1 MHLFFPRR
9 EGLSGAA
16 SAEFLID
23 VHQRQPDSPR
33 KGSESFVM
41 RPTVNDIARE
51 AGVSLATVDRVLNA
65 RPGVREKTIKAVN
78 DAIARLGY
86 VRDLTAANLARS
98 RSYRM
103 AAVLPDT
110 ESQFVQSLAQALTDA
125 GQVAATTRIELN
137 LLRFPPE
144 DPHALAALL
153 SRLPDSGYAG
163 VALMAPETPVV
174 RDAVR
179 ALRARGLPVV
189 ALVSDLPNTG
199 RDHFIG
205 IDNRAAGRTAGVLMG
220 RFLGGGPG
228 QVLVLGSSLLARD
241 MVERR
246 RGFDEVMLRDFP
258 GIEVLQSLET
268 HGSGRTLR
276 QVVTEML
283 ANVPDARG
291 IYAMGDGLRAL
302 TQALEEL
309 GLSGKLTVICHE
321 LTPHARKAL
330 EGGEITAVIT
340 QNLGHLA
347 RSTLR
352 VLRAKA
358 DNLPLD
364 AGQEQIRIEIVL
376 RENLP
381 PRPDVSLDSDTD
393 TTEAAA

>member
-1 MHLFFPRR
+1 
-9 EGLSGAA
+9 
-16 SAEFLID
+16 
-23 VHQRQPDSPR
+23 
-33 KGSESFVM
+33 M

-65 RPGVREKTIKAVN
+65 RPGVRDKTVKAVN

-103 AAVLPDT
+103 AVLLPDT
-110 ESQFVQSLAQALTDA
+110 ESQFVQSLAAALHEA
-125 GQVAATTRIELN
+125 GQVAATSRTELR
-137 LLRFPPE
+137 LIRFPAE

-153 SRLPDSGYAG
+153 GTLPGRDYAG

-179 ALRARGLPVV
+179 QLLARGLPVV
-189 ALVSDLPNTG
+189 ALASELPNTG
-199 RDHFIG
+199 CDHFIG

-228 QVLVLGSSLLARD
+228 QVVVLGQSLLARD
-241 MVERR
+241 MIERR
-246 RGFDEVMLRDFP
+246 RGFDEAMQRDFP
-258 GIEVLQSLET
+258 GLEVLQSLET
-268 HGSGRTLR
+268 HGSPATLR
-276 QVVTEML
+276 QVMREML
-283 ANVPDARG
+283 ANAPDVRG
-291 IYAMGDGLRAL
+291 IYAMGGGNRTL
-302 TQALEEL
+302 TQVLDEM

-321 LTPHARKAL
+321 LTTHVRRAL
-330 EGGEITAVIT
+330 ESGTVTAVIT

-358 DNLPLD
+358 DNQPLD
-364 AGQEQIRIEIVL
+364 EGQEQIRIEIVL

-381 PRPDVSLDSDTD
+381 PEPWSPPIHRV
-393 TTEAAA
+393 A

>member
-1 MHLFFPRR
+1 
-9 EGLSGAA
+9 
-16 SAEFLID
+16 
-23 VHQRQPDSPR
+23 V
-33 KGSESFVM
+33 

-65 RPGVREKTIKAVN
+65 RPGVRDKTIRAVN

-103 AAVLPDT
+103 AVLLPDI
-110 ESQFVQSLAQALTDA
+110 ESQFVQGLADALAEAGSLA
-125 GQVAATTRIELN
+125 ATSRIDLR
-137 LLRFPPE
+137 LLRFPAE
-144 DPHALAALL
+144 DPHALAATLAG
-153 SRLPDSGYAG
+153 LPGRGYAG
-163 VALMAPETPVV
+163 VALMAPETPVL

-179 ALRARGLPVV
+179 GLRARGVPVV

-205 IDNRAAGRTAGVLMG
+205 VDNRAAGRTSGVLMG
-220 RFLGGGPG
+220 RFLGGGPAQVMVIG
-228 QVLVLGSSLLARD
+228 QSLLARD
-241 MVERR
+241 MIERR

-258 GIEVLQSLET
+258 GVEVLPSLET
-268 HGSGRTLR
+268 HGSDRTLH
-276 QVVTEML
+276 QVAAETL
-283 ANVPDARG
+283 ANAPGVRG
-291 IYAMGDGLRAL
+291 IYAMGNGHRAL
-302 TQALEEL
+302 TQLIEET

-321 LTPHARKAL
+321 LTPHVRSAL
-330 EGGEITAVIT
+330 EAGTVTAVIT

-364 AGQEQIRIEIVL
+364 EGQEQIRIEIVL

-381 PRPDVSLDSDTD
+381 PATDSASAD
-393 TTEAAA
+393 TEAAA

>member
-1 MHLFFPRR
+1 
-9 EGLSGAA
+9 
-16 SAEFLID
+16 
-23 VHQRQPDSPR
+23 
-33 KGSESFVM
+33 M

-65 RPGVREKTIKAVN
+65 RPGVREKTVKAVN

-86 VRDLTAANLARS
+86 VRDLTAANLARG

-103 AAVLPDT
+103 AVLLPDT
-110 ESQFVQSLAQALTDA
+110 ESQFLQSLAAALDEA
-125 GQVAATTRIELN
+125 GRAAATSRTELK
-137 LLRFPPE
+137 LLRFPAE

-153 SRLPDSGYAG
+153 ATLPGRDYAG
-163 VALMAPETPVV
+163 VALLAPETPVL

-179 ALRARGLPVV
+179 QLRARGFPVV
-189 ALVSDLPNTG
+189 ALVSDLPNAG

-228 QVLVLGSSLLARD
+228 QVVVLGQSLLARD
-241 MVERR
+241 MIERR
-246 RGFDEVMLRDFP
+246 RGFDEVMQRDFP
-258 GIEVLQSLET
+258 GLEVLQSLET
-268 HGSGRTLR
+268 HGSPATLR

-283 ANVPDARG
+283 ANAPAVRG
-291 IYAMGDGLRAL
+291 IYAMGGGNRTL
-302 TQALEEL
+302 TQVLDEM
-309 GLSGKLTVICHE
+309 GLSSKLTVICHE
-321 LTPHARKAL
+321 LTPHVRDAL
-330 EGGEITAVIT
+330 TSGRITAVIT

-358 DNLPLD
+358 DRQPLD
-364 AGQEQIRIEIVL
+364 EGQEQIRIEIVL

-381 PRPDVSLDSDTD
+381 PLPETPGETRIDQV
-393 TTEAAA
+393 A

>member
-1 MHLFFPRR
+1 
-9 EGLSGAA
+9 
-16 SAEFLID
+16 
-23 VHQRQPDSPR
+23 V
-33 KGSESFVM
+33 

-78 DAIARLGY
+78 DAIAKLGY

-103 AAVLPDT
+103 AVVLPDT
-110 ESQFVQSLAQALTDA
+110 ESQFIQTLADALADA
-125 GQVAATTRIELN
+125 GSMAATSRTELRI
-137 LLRFPPE
+137 LRFPAE

-153 SRLPDSGYAG
+153 SGLPGRGYAG
-163 VALMAPETPVV
+163 VALMAPETPVL

-179 ALRARGLPVV
+179 GLRAKGLPVV

-199 RDHFIG
+199 CDHFIG

-228 QVLVLGSSLLARD
+228 QVLVLGPSLLARD

-258 GIEVLQSLET
+258 GVEVLQSLET
-268 HGSGRTLR
+268 HGSGRALR
-276 QVVTEML
+276 QVVAEMM
-283 ANVPDARG
+283 ANAPAVRG
-291 IYAMGDGLRAL
+291 IYAMGDGHRAL
-302 TQALEEL
+302 TQTLDTM
-309 GLSGKLTVICHE
+309 GISGTLTVICHE
-321 LTPHARKAL
+321 LTAHARQAL
-330 EGGEITAVIT
+330 ETGQITAVIT

-364 AGQEQIRIEIVL
+364 EGQEQIRIEIVL

-381 PRPDVSLDSDTD
+381 PAADSAPGAATAD
-393 TTEAAA
+393 TTVAA

>member
-1 MHLFFPRR
+1 
-9 EGLSGAA
+9 
-16 SAEFLID
+16 
-23 VHQRQPDSPR
+23 V
-33 KGSESFVM
+33 

-78 DAIARLGY
+78 DAIAKLGY

-98 RSYRM
+98 RNYRM
-103 AAVLPDT
+103 AVVLPDT
-110 ESQFVQSLAQALTDA
+110 ESQFIQTLAEAVLDA
-125 GQVAATTRIELN
+125 GTLAAAARMELR
-137 LLRFPPE
+137 LLRFPAE

-153 SRLPDSGYAG
+153 SGLPGRGYAG
-163 VALMAPETPVV
+163 VALMAPETPIL

-179 ALRARGLPVV
+179 GLRNKGLPVV
-189 ALVSDLPNTG
+189 ALISDLPNTG

-241 MVERR
+241 LIERR
-246 RGFDEVMLRDFP
+246 RGFDEVMQRDFP
-258 GIEVLQSLET
+258 GLEVLPSLET
-268 HGSGRTLR
+268 HGSGQTLR
-276 QVVTEML
+276 RVVSERL
-283 ANVPDARG
+283 ANAPGVRG
-291 IYAMGDGLRAL
+291 IYAMGDGHRAL
-302 TQALEEL
+302 TQVLEDL
-309 GLSGKLTVICHE
+309 HLSGKLTVICHE
-321 LTPHARKAL
+321 LTPHARHAL
-330 EGGEITAVIT
+330 EAGEITAVIT

-358 DNLPLD
+358 DNQPLD
-364 AGQEQIRIEIVL
+364 AGQEQIRIEIIL

-381 PRPDVSLDSDTD
+381 PLTDSAPRRS
-393 TTEAAA
+393 EAAA

>member
-1 MHLFFPRR
+1 
-9 EGLSGAA
+9 
-16 SAEFLID
+16 
-23 VHQRQPDSPR
+23 
-33 KGSESFVM
+33 M

-65 RPGVREKTIKAVN
+65 RPGVREKTVTAVN

-98 RSYRM
+98 RTYRM
-103 AAVLPDT
+103 AAILPDT
-110 ESQFVQSLAQALTDA
+110 ESQFIQSLAVALQEA
-125 GQVAATTRIELN
+125 GQAAATSRVELV
-137 LLRFPPE
+137 LHRFPAE

-153 SRLPDSGYAG
+153 AGMPGRGYAG
-163 VALMAPETPVV
+163 VALMAPETPVL

-179 ALRARGLPVV
+179 SLRAKGVPVV
-189 ALVSDLPNTG
+189 ALVSDLPTTG

-205 IDNRAAGRTAGVLMG
+205 VDNRAAGRTAGVLMG
-220 RFLGGGPG
+220 RFLGTTG

-241 MVERR
+241 MIERR
-246 RGFDEVMLRDFP
+246 RGFDEVLLRDFP
-258 GIEVLQSLET
+258 AVEPLPSLET
-268 HGSGRTLR
+268 HGSSRLLR
-276 QVVTEML
+276 LAVAERL
-283 ANVPDARG
+283 ANTPGIRG
-291 IYAMGDGLRAL
+291 IYAMGDGHRAL
-302 TQALEEL
+302 TQVIGEL

-321 LTPHARKAL
+321 LTPHSRQAL
-330 EGGEITAVIT
+330 SSGEITAVIT

-364 AGQEQIRIEIVL
+364 EGQEQIRIEIVL

-381 PRPDVSLDSDTD
+381 AASDSA
-393 TTEAAA
+393 TEPTSALA

>member
-1 MHLFFPRR
+1 
-9 EGLSGAA
+9 
-16 SAEFLID
+16 
-23 VHQRQPDSPR
+23 
-33 KGSESFVM
+33 M

-86 VRDLTAANLARS
+86 VRDLSAANLARS
-98 RSYRM
+98 RTYRM
-103 AAVLPDT
+103 AVVLPDT
-110 ESQFVQSLAQALTDA
+110 ESQFVQTLADTFREA
-125 GQVAATTRIELN
+125 GHLAATTRIDLT
-137 LLRFPPE
+137 LHRFPSE
-144 DPHALAALL
+144 DPHALAAMLL
-153 SRLPDSGYAG
+153 DLPARGHAG
-163 VALMAPETPVV
+163 VALMAPETPVL

-179 ALRARGLPVV
+179 ALRSRGLPVV
-189 ALVSDLPNTG
+189 ALVSDLPNTA

-205 IDNRAAGRTAGVLMG
+205 TDNRAAGRTAGVLMG

-241 MVERR
+241 MIERR

-283 ANVPDARG
+283 ANAPDVRG
-291 IYAMGDGLRAL
+291 IYAMGDGHRAL
-302 TQALEEL
+302 TQALQEM

-321 LTPHARKAL
+321 LTPHTRKAL
-330 EGGEITAVIT
+330 QAGEITAVIA
-340 QNLGHLA
+340 QNPGHLA

-352 VLRAKA
+352 VLRAKV

-364 AGQEQIRIEIVL
+364 EGQEQIRIEIVL

-381 PRPDVSLDSDTD
+381 PGPGDSRDSATGLP
-393 TTEAAA
+393 AAAP

>member
-1 MHLFFPRR
+1 
-9 EGLSGAA
+9 
-16 SAEFLID
+16 
-23 VHQRQPDSPR
+23 V
-33 KGSESFVM
+33 

-65 RPGVREKTIKAVN
+65 RPGVRDKTIRAVN
-78 DAIARLGY
+78 EAIARLGY
-86 VRDLTAANLARS
+86 VRDLAAANLARS
-98 RSYRM
+98 RVYRM
-103 AAVLPDT
+103 AALLPDT
-110 ESQFVQSLAQALTDA
+110 ESQFIQGLADALGEAGSLA
-125 GQVAATTRIELN
+125 ATSRIDLR
-137 LLRFPPE
+137 LLRFPAE
-144 DPHALAALL
+144 DPHALGAILAG
-153 SRLPDSGYAG
+153 LPGRGYAG
-163 VALMAPETPVV
+163 VALMAPETPVL

-179 ALRARGLPVV
+179 GVRAQGLPVV

-258 GIEVLQSLET
+258 GVEVLPSLET
-268 HGSGRTLR
+268 HGSGRLLR
-276 QVVTEML
+276 QVVAERL
-283 ANVPDARG
+283 AHAPGVRG
-291 IYAMGDGLRAL
+291 IYAMGDGHRSL
-302 TQALEEL
+302 TQVLAKL
-309 GLSGKLTVICHE
+309 GLSGRMTVICHE
-321 LTPHARKAL
+321 LTPHVRQSL
-330 EGGEITAVIT
+330 EAGDITAVIT

-352 VLRAKA
+352 VLRAKV
-358 DNLPLD
+358 DSLPLD

-381 PRPDVSLDSDTD
+381 PQPDSAVAG
-393 TTEAAA
+393 TEVAA